1 MIITKIEPVKLRY
14 YPQKPLRD
22 GLARIPSRDVFLL
35 KIETDEEIYGIGE
48 GFALGCLDSVAAYT
62 LECLAPLLIGSN
74 PLEIT
79 RLWNRIYQQT
89 FRFGKRGIG
98 IAALSAVD
106 IALWDILGKKAGLPV
121 CSLLGKDHD
130 CIYPY
135 ASAGYYAPGKTIED
149 LRKEAAGYKAQGFRM
164 MKMKV
169 GGAQPGEDM
178 ERVAAVR
185 EVLGTDVKLAVD
197 ANNSWDY
204 ETALKMARFFETQD
218 VYFLEEPLS
227 SDFWEES
234 AKLAA
239 EVDIP
244 IAGYETELTLHGLKP
259 FIVHNGVDIV
269 QTDVIWTGGISEA
282 RRIAMLAEAWGKM
295 TVMHFS
301 ASMVSLAANLQLALS
316 MNSSKYIEYTLDENP
331 LRDRL
336 SKAPVLMKDG
346 VVKVPDLPGIGVD
359 LDWDVVKEF
368 QVQ

>member
-1 MIITKIEPVKLRY
+1 MY
-14 YPQKPLRD
+14 
-22 GLARIPSRDVFLL
+22 
-35 KIETDEEIYGIGE
+35 
-48 GFALGCLDSVAAYT
+48 
-62 LECLAPLLIGSN
+62 
-74 PLEIT
+74 
-79 RLWNRIYQQT
+79 
-89 FRFGKRGIG
+89 KRQ
-98 IAALSAVD
+98 A
-106 IALWDILGKKAGLPV
+106 
-121 CSLLGKDHD
+121 HD

-239 EVDIP
+239 EVDIQ

>member
-1 MIITKIEPVKLRY
+1 M
-14 YPQKPLRD
+14 
-22 GLARIPSRDVFLL
+22 VFLL

-121 CSLLGKDHD
+121 CSLLGKAHD

-204 ETALKMARFFETQD
+204 ETALKMAAFF
-218 VYFLEEPLS
+218 
-227 SDFWEES
+227 
-234 AKLAA
+234 
-239 EVDIP
+239 
-244 IAGYETELTLHGLKP
+244 
-259 FIVHNGVDIV
+259 
-269 QTDVIWTGGISEA
+269 
-282 RRIAMLAEAWGKM
+282 
-295 TVMHFS
+295 
-301 ASMVSLAANLQLALS
+301 
-316 MNSSKYIEYTLDENP
+316 
-331 LRDRL
+331 
-336 SKAPVLMKDG
+336 
-346 VVKVPDLPGIGVD
+346 
-359 LDWDVVKEF
+359 
-368 QVQ
+368 

>member
-121 CSLLGKDHD
+121 CSLLGKAHD

-227 SDFWEES
+227 SDFWE
-234 AKLAA
+234 
-239 EVDIP
+239 VDIQ